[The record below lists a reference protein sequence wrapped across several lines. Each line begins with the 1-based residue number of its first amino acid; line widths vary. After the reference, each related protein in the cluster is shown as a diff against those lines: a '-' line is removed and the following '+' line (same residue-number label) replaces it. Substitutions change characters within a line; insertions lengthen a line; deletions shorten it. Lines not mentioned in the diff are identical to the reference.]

1 MAEDNQVNREIA
13 VGLLEACGIQVD
25 LAHDGREALERLGA
39 ADAAQRYQLV
49 FMDLHM
55 PVLDGHAA
63 TLELRQDRRFDRLPI
78 IALTANAMADQWRRC
93 QREGF
98 DDRLSKPVIPAELYR
113 MLQHYL
119 PVGLRAAW
127 DGGGDGGAAPAA
139 LPASVP
145 GLDLAAARQGVNG
158 DEALLLKVL
167 RLFCHE
173 ERHGAGRIRAAIG
186 RRDYEEAARHA
197 RRCAGWPTA
206 WGRAPSGNWPG
217 SWRWCAP
224 PAGAGR
230 RRRRWPR
237 WTPRWRRC
245 ARPDRDLP
253 PRWRPARRPPG
264 RSCGG
269 CWP

>member
-1 MAEDNQVNREIA
+1 A
-13 VGLLEACGIQVD
+13 G
-25 LAHDGREALERLGA
+25 
-39 ADAAQRYQLV
+39 AAQRYQLV

-63 TLELRQDRRFDRLPI
+63 TLQLRQDRRFDRLPI

-127 DGGGDGGAAPAA
+127 DEGGDEGGDEGEDAGAAPAA
-139 LPASVP
+139 LPAGVP
-145 GLDLAAARQGVNG
+145 GLDLAAARQAVNG

-167 RLFCHE
+167 RLFRHE

-197 RRCAGWPTA
+197 HTLRGLAQSLAADGIAQLAGQLEAAVRRQPAPADVAPALAALDAALAQVCAGL
-206 WGRAPSGNWPG
+206 
-217 SWRWCAP
+217 
-224 PAGAGR
+224 
-230 RRRRWPR
+230 
-237 WTPRWRRC
+237 
-245 ARPDRDLP
+245 DRD
-253 PRWRPARRPPG
+253 
-264 RSCGG
+264 
-269 CWP
+269 